1 MPMLSA
7 LIYEHLEGFIAK
19 YITERDTSVTPG
31 GTRTGEM
38 TPPLASCSTGKLS
51 PTIAEVA
58 GGTLGI

>member
-1 MPMLSA
+1 
-7 LIYEHLEGFIAK
+7 
-19 YITERDTSVTPG
+19 VTPG